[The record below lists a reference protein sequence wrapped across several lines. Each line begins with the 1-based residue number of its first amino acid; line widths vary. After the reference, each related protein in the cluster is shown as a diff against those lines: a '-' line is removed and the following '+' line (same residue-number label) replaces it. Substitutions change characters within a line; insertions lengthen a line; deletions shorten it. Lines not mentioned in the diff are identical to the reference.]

1 MNRARMPRALLFVP
15 VSAAMMLAGCA
26 ARSAPD
32 FKGTWQPVNRYSEQ
46 TQAIPLRSQYRFQ
59 PSPMDGTL
67 RRMLSRWA
75 RDAGVGLSYR
85 HHSDFT
91 LHLPVETL
99 STTDLGDAAT
109 QLSQLYAA
117 QGIVVAVEEGGL
129 VVRSSALP
137 PADLEGGGSEAPE
150 VASP

>member
-1 MNRARMPRALLFVP
+1 MNRARMPRVLLFVP
-15 VSAAMMLAGCA
+15 LSAAIAFAGCA

-32 FKGTWQPVNRYSEQ
+32 FKGTWRPVNRYAAQ

-75 RDAGVGLSYR
+75 RDAGVGLLYQ

-91 LHLPVETL
+91 LHRPVEAV
-99 STTDLGDAAT
+99 STTELGDAAT
-109 QLSQLYAA
+109 QLSQLYVG

-129 VVRSSALP
+129 VVRSSAQP
-137 PADLEGGGSEAPE
+137 RTVPQGSDGNAPG

>member
-1 MNRARMPRALLFVP
+1 MNRARMPRVLLFVSLS
-15 VSAAMMLAGCA
+15 VAMTLTGCA

-32 FKGTWQPVNRYSEQ
+32 VKGTWQPVNRYAEQ

-75 RDAGVGLSYR
+75 RDAGVGLSYQ

-91 LHLPVETL
+91 LHLPVEAL
-99 STTDLGDAAT
+99 STTDLGDAVT
-109 QLSQLYAA
+109 QLSQLYAGH
-117 QGIVVAVEEGGL
+117 GIVVAVEEGGL
-129 VVRSSALP
+129 VVRSTAQP
-137 PADLEGGGSEAPE
+137 RAAIEGSGGSAPD

>member
-1 MNRARMPRALLFVP
+1 MNRARMPRIFLLVSL
-15 VSAAMMLAGCA
+15 SAAMMLAGCS

-32 FKGTWQPVNRYSEQ
+32 FKGAWQPVNRYAAQ
-46 TQAIPLRSQYRFQ
+46 TQAIPLRNQYRFQ
-59 PSPMDGTL
+59 PSPLDGTL

-85 HHSDFT
+85 HHADFT
-91 LHLPVETL
+91 LHRPVETL

-117 QGIVVAVEEGGL
+117 QGVFVAVEEGGL
-129 VVRSSALP
+129 VVRSSAQLP
-137 PADLEGGGSEAPE
+137 ATLEGSGSDAPD

>member
-15 VSAAMMLAGCA
+15 VSVAAILAGCA

-32 FKGTWQPVNRYSEQ
+32 FKGAWQPVNRYAAQ

-67 RRMLSRWA
+67 RHMLSRWA

-91 LHLPVETL
+91 LHRPVEAL
-99 STTDLGDAAT
+99 STTDLGDAAE
-109 QLSQLYAA
+109 QLSRIYAG
-117 QGIVVAVEEGGL
+117 QRIVVAAEEGGL
-129 VVRSSALP
+129 VVRSAPPPDASVADADGRASGEALP
-137 PADLEGGGSEAPE
+137 
-150 VASP
+150 

>member
-1 MNRARMPRALLFVP
+1 MNRARMPRVLLL
-15 VSAAMMLAGCA
+15 VSVSVATSLAGCA

-32 FKGTWQPVNRYSEQ
+32 FKGTWQPVNRYAEQ

-85 HHSDFT
+85 HASDFT
-91 LHLPVETL
+91 LHRPVEGL
-99 STTDLGDAAT
+99 STSDLGDAAA
-109 QLSQLYAA
+109 QLTAIYAA
-117 QGIVVAVEEGGL
+117 QGVVVE
-129 VVRSSALP
+129 V
-137 PADLEGGGSEAPE
+137 EGGGIVVRPGTPHADGGGLAGPGSADATAP
-150 VASP
+150 